1 MLSQDD
7 DSEEVRV
14 NALHYVMALMTRR
27 FEQLLITQEE
37 RQAKQFAELFGDAD
51 VDASKRT
58 EDVAEQTVS
67 LCEEFELPE
76 RESLTYTEAGDSEAS
91 VPTAVSDV
99 MSITRQRQRGERLAE
114 KGDDGERARFADIDA
129 AHVATQETVAREQST
144 EATFDGDRHVSVT
157 HSVHVKLGEALSW
170 QLESYKMT
178 VTGRHTPDMRSVNSV
193 QRDNQGVDVAGL
205 VQKIVY
211 RLWEQVGVG

>member
-1 MLSQDD
+1 M
-7 DSEEVRV
+7 

-37 RQAKQFAELFGDAD
+37 RQAKLFGDAD

-99 MSITRQRQRGERLAE
+99 KSITRQRQRGRAIGRER
-114 KGDDGERARFADIDA
+114 R
-129 AHVATQETVAREQST
+129 
-144 EATFDGDRHVSVT
+144 
-157 HSVHVKLGEALSW
+157 
-170 QLESYKMT
+170 
-178 VTGRHTPDMRSVNSV
+178 
-193 QRDNQGVDVAGL
+193 
-205 VQKIVY
+205 
-211 RLWEQVGVG
+211 

>member
-37 RQAKQFAELFGDAD
+37 RQAKLFAELFGDAD

-99 MSITRQRQRGERLAE
+99 KSITRQRQRGERLAE
-114 KGDDGERARFADIDA
+114 K
-129 AHVATQETVAREQST
+129 
-144 EATFDGDRHVSVT
+144 
-157 HSVHVKLGEALSW
+157 
-170 QLESYKMT
+170 
-178 VTGRHTPDMRSVNSV
+178 
-193 QRDNQGVDVAGL
+193 
-205 VQKIVY
+205 
-211 RLWEQVGVG
+211 

>member
-37 RQAKQFAELFGDAD
+37 RQAKLFAELFGDAD

-67 LCEEFELPE
+67 LCEAFELPE

-99 MSITRQRQRGERLAE
+99 KSITRLRQRGVCMCSISDPGGPMVRW
-114 KGDDGERARFADIDA
+114 
-129 AHVATQETVAREQST
+129 QS
-144 EATFDGDRHVSVT
+144 VS
-157 HSVHVKLGEALSW
+157 S
-170 QLESYKMT
+170 
-178 VTGRHTPDMRSVNSV
+178 
-193 QRDNQGVDVAGL
+193 
-205 VQKIVY
+205 
-211 RLWEQVGVG
+211 

>member
-76 RESLTYTEAGDSEAS
+76 RESLTYMEAGDSEAS

-99 MSITRQRQRGERLAE
+99 KSITRQRQRGERLAE
-114 KGDDGERARFADIDA
+114 KGDDGERARFAD
-129 AHVATQETVAREQST
+129 
-144 EATFDGDRHVSVT
+144 
-157 HSVHVKLGEALSW
+157 
-170 QLESYKMT
+170 
-178 VTGRHTPDMRSVNSV
+178 
-193 QRDNQGVDVAGL
+193 NQTL
-205 VQKIVY
+205 T
-211 RLWEQVGVG
+211 RRT

>member
-1 MLSQDD
+1 M
-7 DSEEVRV
+7 
-14 NALHYVMALMTRR
+14 
-27 FEQLLITQEE
+27 
-37 RQAKQFAELFGDAD
+37 
-51 VDASKRT
+51 
-58 EDVAEQTVS
+58 S

-99 MSITRQRQRGERLAE
+99 KSITRQRQRGERLAE

>member
-27 FEQLLITQEE
+27 FEQLLITQEA
-37 RQAKQFAELFGDAD
+37 RQAKLFAELFGDAD
-51 VDASKRT
+51 VDASKRN

-99 MSITRQRQRGERLAE
+99 KSITRQRQRGGRLAE

-129 AHVATQETVAREQST
+129 AHVAT

-170 QLESYKMT
+170 QL
-178 VTGRHTPDMRSVNSV
+178 
-193 QRDNQGVDVAGL
+193 
-205 VQKIVY
+205 
-211 RLWEQVGVG
+211 

>member
-37 RQAKQFAELFGDAD
+37 RQAKLF
-51 VDASKRT
+51 
-58 EDVAEQTVS
+58 
-67 LCEEFELPE
+67 EFPE

-99 MSITRQRQRGERLAE
+99 KSITRQRQRGERLAE
-114 KGDDGERARFADIDA
+114 KGDDG
-129 AHVATQETVAREQST
+129 
-144 EATFDGDRHVSVT
+144 
-157 HSVHVKLGEALSW
+157 
-170 QLESYKMT
+170 
-178 VTGRHTPDMRSVNSV
+178 
-193 QRDNQGVDVAGL
+193 
-205 VQKIVY
+205 
-211 RLWEQVGVG
+211 